1 MFGQAKILPLENI
14 KPRRKKKINKLNLS
28 EYFVSVKYLTSMRLE

>member
-14 KPRRKKKINKLNLS
+14 KPRRKKKINKFNLS
-28 EYFVSVKYLTSMRLE
+28 EYSVKYLTSIRLE